1 MRNIS
6 KSLLGLTTAGFLV
19 VGLAACSTPPQT
31 ADSGSSSKPAATATT
46 EANPTP
52 LASIPTLTGV
62 DTKVT
67 LDSGFTGALTTLG
80 LTPGVI
86 GTATLDGAT
95 GTLAFPITGGN
106 VKYFDPQQSY
116 RPYVQGEI
124 DHSGSGI
131 SLTAGST
138 VVKLTDF
145 VIDPGTSR
153 LTGSVQVG
161 DGEVMKD
168 VYIFNLDG
176 TTLKPLAMEGD
187 NAVLEGTTVKVSPD
201 AASLLNSTFG
211 TTAVTDQLVVGIAK
225 ITVNTK

>member
-19 VGLAACSTPPQT
+19 VGLAACSTPPKT
-31 ADSGSSSKPAATATT
+31 ADAGSSSAPSSSSTT

-52 LASIPTLTGV
+52 LASVPTLTGV

-67 LDSGFTGALTTLG
+67 LDSGFTGALKTLG

-86 GTATLDGAT
+86 GTATLDGST

-106 VKYFDPQQSY
+106 VKYFDPKASY

-201 AASLLNSTFG
+201 AAALLNSTFG